1 MKLYEEDI
9 MEILRTINIKK
20 YYGEEPNVT
29 KALNG
34 VSMNV
39 DKGEFVSIIGAS
51 GSGKS
56 TLLHIL
62 GGLDNPSS
70 GEVYVRGI
78 QLTDLREQEL
88 VIFRRRNIGFI
99 FQDYNLVSNLCVYD
113 NIVLPIQLDDSRV
126 DDKYVKDICRM
137 LHMEEHLEKSPK
149 KLSGGQKQRVAIAR
163 ALAIRPAIILADEPT
178 GSLDSKNRWD
188 VFGLLKRASK
198 EYEQTIVMI
207 THDQELAMN
216 TDKMYRIEDGQIVK
230 EG

>member
-1 MKLYEEDI
+1 

>member
-1 MKLYEEDI
+1 MSV
-9 MEILRTINIKK
+9 ILSARSLKK
-20 YYGEEPNVT
+20 YYGKEPNLT
-29 KALNG
+29 KALDG
-34 VSMNV
+34 VSMDV
-39 DKGEFVSIIGAS
+39 AQGEFVSIIGTS

-56 TLLHIL
+56 TLLNML
-62 GGLDNPSS
+62 GGLDTPTS
-70 GEVYVRGI
+70 GSVTIRGKEI
-78 QLTDLREQEL
+78 EKMNDEQLA
-88 VIFRRRNIGFI
+88 IFRRRNIGFI

-137 LHMEEHLEKSPK
+137 LHMEDQLEKSPK

-178 GSLDSKNRWD
+178 GSLDSRNRWD

>member
-1 MKLYEEDI
+1 
-9 MEILRTINIKK
+9 MEILRAINIKK
-20 YYGEEPNVT
+20 YYGEEPNIT

-34 VSMNV
+34 ISMNV

-78 QLTDLREQEL
+78 RLTDLKEQEL
-88 VIFRRRNIGFI
+88 VTFRRRNIGFI

-137 LHMEEHLEKSPK
+137 LHMEDHLEKSPK

>member
-1 MKLYEEDI
+1 MENIIVKTNFLTKHYETGSHTVI
-9 MEILRTINIKK
+9 
-20 YYGEEPNVT
+20 
-29 KALNG
+29 ALDG
-34 VSMNV
+34 VDFEV
-39 DKGEFVSIIGAS
+39 KEREFVSIIGAS

-70 GEVYVRGI
+70 GEVSVRGI
-78 QLTDLREQEL
+78 RLTDLKEQEL
-88 VIFRRRNIGFI
+88 VTFRRRNIGFI

-137 LHMEEHLEKSPK
+137 LHMEDQLEKSPK

-178 GSLDSKNRWD
+178 GSLDSRNRWD

>member
-1 MKLYEEDI
+1 MQVLKLD
-9 MEILRTINIKK
+9 NVKK
-20 YYGEEPNVT
+20 YYGVNTNIT
-29 KALNG
+29 KAVDG
-34 VSMNV
+34 VSFDINES
-39 DKGEFVSIIGAS
+39 EFVAIMGAS
-51 GSGKS
+51 GSGKT
-56 TLLHIL
+56 TLLNCISTIDMVSSGNIEL
-62 GGLDNPSS
+62 GGNDITLLK
-70 GEVYVRGI
+70 EK
-78 QLTDLREQEL
+78 EL
-88 VIFRRRNIGFI
+88 AKFRRDNIGFI

-126 DDKYVKDICRM
+126 DDKYVKDICQM
-137 LHMEEHLEKSPK
+137 LHMEDQLEKSPK

-216 TDKMYRIEDGQIVK
+216 TDKMYRIEDGQIVR

>member
-1 MKLYEEDI
+1 
-9 MEILRTINIKK
+9 MEILRAINIKK

-39 DKGEFVSIIGAS
+39 DKGEFISIIGAS

-78 QLTDLREQEL
+78 QLTDLRAQEL

-137 LHMEEHLEKSPK
+137 LHMEEHLEKLPK

>member
-1 MKLYEEDI
+1 
-9 MEILRTINIKK
+9 MEILRAINIKK
-20 YYGEEPNVT
+20 YYGEEPNIT

-70 GEVYVRGI
+70 GEVSVRGI
-78 QLTDLREQEL
+78 RLTDLKEQEL
-88 VIFRRRNIGFI
+88 VTFRRRNIGFV

-137 LHMEEHLEKSPK
+137 LHMEDQLDKSPK

-178 GSLDSKNRWD
+178 GSLDSRNRWD

-216 TDKMYRIEDGQIVK
+216 TDKMYRIEDGQIIRGGIV
-230 EG
+230 

>member
-1 MKLYEEDI
+1 
-9 MEILRTINIKK
+9 MEILRAINIKK
-20 YYGEEPNVT
+20 YYGEEPNIT

-70 GEVYVRGI
+70 GEVSVRGI
-78 QLTDLREQEL
+78 RLTDLKEHEL
-88 VIFRRRNIGFI
+88 V
-99 FQDYNLVSNLCVYD
+99 
-113 NIVLPIQLDDSRV
+113 
-126 DDKYVKDICRM
+126 
-137 LHMEEHLEKSPK
+137 
-149 KLSGGQKQRVAIAR
+149 
-163 ALAIRPAIILADEPT
+163 ADEPT

>member
-1 MKLYEEDI
+1 
-9 MEILRTINIKK
+9 MEILRAINIKK
-20 YYGEEPNVT
+20 YYGEEPNIT

-39 DKGEFVSIIGAS
+39 DKGEFVSITGAS

-78 QLTDLREQEL
+78 RLTDLKEQEL

-99 FQDYNLVSNLCVYD
+99 FQDYNLISNLCVYD

-137 LHMEEHLEKSPK
+137 LNMEDHLEKVPK
-149 KLSGGQKQRVAIAR
+149 ELSGGQKQRVAIAR
-163 ALAIRPAIILADEPT
+163 ALAIRPAIILADV
-178 GSLDSKNRWD
+178 N
-188 VFGLLKRASK
+188 
-198 EYEQTIVMI
+198 
-207 THDQELAMN
+207 
-216 TDKMYRIEDGQIVK
+216 
-230 EG
+230 

>member
-1 MKLYEEDI
+1 
-9 MEILRTINIKK
+9 MEILRAINIKK

-56 TLLHIL
+56 TLLDIL

-70 GEVYVRGI
+70 GEVYVRRI

-149 KLSGGQKQRVAIAR
+149 NLSGGQKQRVAIAR

>member
-1 MKLYEEDI
+1 
-9 MEILRTINIKK
+9 MEILRAINIKK
-20 YYGEEPNVT
+20 YYGEEPNIT

-34 VSMNV
+34 ISMNV

-78 QLTDLREQEL
+78 RLTDLKEQEL
-88 VIFRRRNIGFI
+88 VTFRRRNIGFI

-137 LHMEEHLEKSPK
+137 LHMEDHLEKSPK

-216 TDKMYRIEDGQIVK
+216 TEARKH
-230 EG
+230 

>member
-1 MKLYEEDI
+1 
-9 MEILRTINIKK
+9 MEILRAINIKK

-137 LHMEEHLEKSPK
+137 LHMEEHLEKLPK

>member
-1 MKLYEEDI
+1 
-9 MEILRTINIKK
+9 MEILRAINIKK
-20 YYGEEPNVT
+20 YYGEEPNIT

-70 GEVYVRGI
+70 GEVSVRGI
-78 QLTDLREQEL
+78 RLTDLKEHEL
-88 VIFRRRNIGFI
+88 VTFRRRNIGFI

>member
-1 MKLYEEDI
+1 
-9 MEILRTINIKK
+9 MEILRAINIKK
-20 YYGEEPNVT
+20 YYGEEPNIT

-34 VSMNV
+34 ISMNV

-70 GEVYVRGI
+70 G
-78 QLTDLREQEL
+78 D
-88 VIFRRRNIGFI
+88 
-99 FQDYNLVSNLCVYD
+99 
-113 NIVLPIQLDDSRV
+113 
-126 DDKYVKDICRM
+126 VKDICRM
-137 LHMEEHLEKSPK
+137 LHMEDQLEKSPK

-178 GSLDSKNRWD
+178 GSLDSRNRWD

>member
-1 MKLYEEDI
+1 MDSVLNVRHIEKYFGSNGNAVKVLDDI
-9 MEILRTINIKK
+9 SFEVK
-20 YYGEEPNVT
+20 P
-29 KALNG
+29 
-34 VSMNV
+34 
-39 DKGEFVSIIGAS
+39 GEFTGIMGPS
-51 GSGKS
+51 GSGKT
-56 TLLHIL
+56 TLLNCISTIDMVSSGNIEL
-62 GGLDNPSS
+62 GGNDITLLK
-70 GEVYVRGI
+70 EK
-78 QLTDLREQEL
+78 EL
-88 VIFRRRNIGFI
+88 AKFRRDNIGFI

-137 LHMEEHLEKSPK
+137 LHMEDQLEKSPK

-230 EG
+230 GGIV